1 MPAFLRLALDENPRA
16 LSGVFSIA
24 RGILVA
30 FSNHPRRTDA
40 MTYNVTIQANGQT
53 FTVEED
59 EPVLDAAIRHGVPLP
74 YGCRNG
80 TCGTCAGKVVEG
92 EYRYPRQPKAVKQ
105 GNVAEGDV
113 LFCSA
118 RPLSDLVIDVQLVEE
133 EAAIPVKIVPARVE
147 ALERMSHDVMLVKL
161 KLPES
166 QRMQYLAGQYIEFLL
181 RDGRRR
187 AFSIANA
194 PHDDEFLTLH
204 IREVPGGY
212 FTHYVFHDLKERA
225 MLRIEGPHGGFY
237 LREESDRPIIMMAGG
252 TGFGPCKA
260 MIEHAI
266 ETGLQRPI
274 ELYWGVRSRE
284 DLYMGELAEQWTKDH
299 DWIRYIP
306 VLSEPKAE
314 DNWSGETGW
323 VHEVVARE
331 HPNLSGYDVYLC
343 GPPPMIEAGKK
354 AFLARGLP
362 ADRLYF
368 DSFDF
373 SEGK

>member
-1 MPAFLRLALDENPRA
+1 MPYQ
-16 LSGVFSIA
+16 I
-24 RGILVA
+24 
-30 FSNHPRRTDA
+30 
-40 MTYNVTIQANGQT
+40 TIQSNGQT
-53 FTVEED
+53 FTVEDD

-92 EYRYPRQPKAVKQ
+92 EYRYPRLPKAVKQ
-105 GNVAEGDV
+105 GAVAEDEV

-118 RPLSDLVIDVQLVEE
+118 RPVTDLVIDVDLVEE
-133 EAAIPVKIVPARVE
+133 QAAIPVKILPARVE
-147 ALERMSHDVMLVKL
+147 GMEKLSHDVMLVKL

-166 QRMQYLAGQYIEFLL
+166 QRLQYLAGQYIEILL

-194 PHDDEFLTLH
+194 PHDDDYLTLH

-212 FTHYVFHDLKERA
+212 FTHYVFHKMKERDL
-225 MLRIEGPHGGFY
+225 LRIEGPHGGFY
-237 LREESDRPIIMMAGG
+237 LREDSDRPIIMMAGG

-266 ETGLQRPI
+266 EIGLQRPI
-274 ELYWGVRSRE
+274 HLYWGVRARD
-284 DLYMGELAEQWTKDH
+284 DLYMDDLARQWVKNHANIEYT
-299 DWIRYIP
+299 P
-306 VLSEPKAE
+306 VLSEPAPR
-314 DNWSGETGW
+314 DDWSGDTGW
-323 VHEVVARE
+323 VHEVVAE
-331 HPNLSGYDVYLC
+331 QNPDLSGHDVYLC

-354 AFLARGLP
+354 AFIEQGLP
-362 ADRLYF
+362 SERLYF

-373 SEGK
+373 SEDGS